1 MPLLDRSGTRISYA
15 DHASTGEASAP
26 VLLLTH
32 GFAARSAMF
41 AGNLPALTAG
51 NRVVTWD
58 IRGHGDSDYPADEAS
73 YSAATA
79 TGDMAAI
86 LDHLGIGAA
95 VLGGHSL
102 GGYLSLDF
110 ALRFPDRV
118 SGLILI
124 DTGPGFR
131 NPEGRASWNANA
143 DRSAEAFSK
152 RGMAALGGSSELHGE
167 LHRDATGLAMAARF
181 LLKQYDS
188 HVLDSLHTISVPVLV
203 VVGAD
208 DRRFIPAAEH
218 MTKKMPDARQVVIDA
233 AGHAPNVDQPAAF
246 GVQARA
252 FLDEVGTGNGAAS

>member
-1 MPLLDRSGTRISYA
+1 MPLLDRSGTRISFA
-15 DHASTGEASAP
+15 DHASTREAGGAP
-26 VLLLTH
+26 VLLTH
-32 GFAARSAMF
+32 GFAASSAMF
-41 AGNLPALTAG
+41 AGNLAALTAG

-58 IRGHGDSDYPADEAS
+58 IRGHGESDYPADEAS

-86 LDHLGIGAA
+86 LDHLGIESA

-110 ALRFPDRV
+110 ALRSPDRV
-118 SGLILI
+118 SGVILI

-131 NPEGRASWNANA
+131 NPEARASWNAGA
-143 DRSAEAFSK
+143 DTSADAFSQ
-152 RGMAALGGSSELHGE
+152 RGLAALRGSSELHGE

-188 HVLDSLHTISVPVLV
+188 HVLDSLHTISAPTLV
-203 VVGAD
+203 VVGAN

-218 MTKKMPDARQVVIDA
+218 MARKMPDARQVIIDA

-246 GVQARA
+246 GMQVRA
-252 FLDEVGTGNGAAS
+252 FLDELGPADGAAP

>member
-1 MPLLDRSGTRISYA
+1 MPQLDRSGTRISYA
-15 DHASTGEASAP
+15 DHAGTGAPSAP
-26 VLLLTH
+26 ALLLTH
-32 GFAARSAMF
+32 GFAASSAMF
-41 AGNLPALTAG
+41 KANLPALTAG

-58 IRGHGDSDYPADEAS
+58 IRGHGGSDYPADEAS

-86 LDHLGIGAA
+86 LDHLGINSAI
-95 VLGGHSL
+95 LGGHSL

-131 NPEGRASWNANA
+131 NPDARGSWNATA
-143 DRSAEAFSK
+143 DGSADAFSQ
-152 RGMAALGGSSELHGE
+152 RGLSALGGSSELHGQ

-188 HVLDSLHTISVPVLV
+188 HVLDSLHTISVPALV
-203 VVGAD
+203 VVGAN

-218 MTKKMPDARQVVIDA
+218 MARKMPDARLVVIPD
-233 AGHAPNVDQPAAF
+233 AGHAPNVDQPAVF
-246 GVQARA
+246 GAQVRA
-252 FLDEVGTGNGAAS
+252 FLDEPGPGSGAAS